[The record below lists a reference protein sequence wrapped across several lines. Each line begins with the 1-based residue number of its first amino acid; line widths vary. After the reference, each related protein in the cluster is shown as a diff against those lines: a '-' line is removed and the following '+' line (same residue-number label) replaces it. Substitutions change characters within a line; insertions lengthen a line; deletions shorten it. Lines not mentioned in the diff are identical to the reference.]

1 MTKIEGNKAELW
13 KDIWELA
20 NTPLNAA
27 RAANLV
33 KNLEV
38 YDALCRVACIGRNG
52 GVLAAAEVEGAPHLD
67 RRMAEKWVSRMENRD
82 GTTGPHFS
90 WAKAQEIMQQHGIDY
105 DPVKFWVALNTTYS
119 DMCAFFKK
127 YNINTIDAYV
137 DHTLDFWFRD
147 QDAVE
152 DKLAAY
158 YSYVV
163 KH

>member
-1 MTKIEGNKAELW
+1 MTKIEENKAELW

-20 NTPLNAA
+20 NAPLSSA
-27 RAANLV
+27 RGAHLV
-33 KNLEV
+33 ACMDV
-38 YDALCRVACIGRNG
+38 YDALCRVACAQDIPVIEGE
-52 GVLAAAEVEGAPHLD
+52 EVPHLD
-67 RRMAEKWVSRMENRD
+67 RQMAEKWVSGMENRD

-105 DPVKFWVALNTTYS
+105 DSVKFWVALNATYS

-127 YNINTIDAYV
+127 YNINTIDTYV

-158 YSYVV
+158 YTYVV
-163 KH
+163 RH